1 MCGQMKKTSQIL
13 SSSGCCMYSKTIRI
27 GLSAATVA
35 TFLALPAESHAIF
48 HWLSRCCGNNTTP
61 TYGAAPL
68 YSAAPAVA
76 DPCAPPQVT
85 QTVNYVP
92 QTCYRT
98 QYVNVPVTTYRPVSS
113 RDPCTGCPVTCLRP
127 ATSYVRQ
134 AQLVPYTTY
143 RRVLSNPCCTP
154 AATTVTAGYA
164 PLYRGAASYP
174 ATSSCS
180 GCSAAAPATYAPT
193 TTTPYYGSTTAGTTI
208 VSPSTGYSSSSGLN
222 GTPTPA
228 PSLSGTPTYQQQKP
242 IPEVRVER
250 PVDQP
255 GQKASESGS
264 NGSGGNDS
272 GTSDSGTTS
281 GTGAIL
287 SPRLFQPND
296 RTTSYPILRARL
308 HRPVSYS
315 EPTPEPAAAV
325 DDGGWRPSTR

>member
-1 MCGQMKKTSQIL
+1 
-13 SSSGCCMYSKTIRI
+13 MYSRTIRI
-27 GLSAATVA
+27 GLAAATMA

-48 HWLSRCCGNNTTP
+48 HWLSRCCGNNNTP

-68 YSAAPAVA
+68 YSAAPAAA
-76 DPCAPPQVT
+76 DACAPPQVS

-98 QYVNVPVTTYRPVSS
+98 QYVNVPVTTYRPVVS
-113 RDPCTGCPVTCLRP
+113 RDPCTGCPVTCCRP
-127 ATSYVRQ
+127 STSYVRQ

-154 AATTVTAGYA
+154 TATTVTAGYA
-164 PLYRGAASYP
+164 PIYRGVANYPVTSYP

-180 GCSAAAPATYAPT
+180 GCSAATPATYAPAV
-193 TTTPYYGSTTAGTTI
+193 TTPYYGGTTGSSTI
-208 VSPSTGYSSSSGLN
+208 VSPSNGYGSSSGLN

-228 PSLSGTPTYQQQKP
+228 PSLGGTPTYQQQKP
-242 IPEVRVER
+242 ISEVRVER

-255 GQKASESGS
+255 AEKASGSGS
-264 NGSGGNDS
+264 NGSGTNGSGSNDS
-272 GTSDSGTTS
+272 GANDSGTTS

-308 HRPVSYS
+308 HRPVSYN
-315 EPTPEPAAAV
+315 EPAPVPTAPAAAAV
-325 DDGGWRPSTR
+325 DDEGWRPSTR